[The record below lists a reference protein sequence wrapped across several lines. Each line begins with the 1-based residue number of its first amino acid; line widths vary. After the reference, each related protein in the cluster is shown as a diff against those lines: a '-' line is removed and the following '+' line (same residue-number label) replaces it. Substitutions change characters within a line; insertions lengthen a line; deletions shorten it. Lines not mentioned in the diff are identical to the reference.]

1 MQLGCRSVDVK
12 MHSATTDTQ
21 GVRVTLTQKFVIG
34 SLVVGGT
41 VAGVPRLLG
50 LTGIAPSPWLSPSV
64 GLLAAGCIGF
74 ILSRDLTRTFQAL
87 RTATEKISRGD
98 LRTRVHVEDN
108 PRFPD
113 ETDGLARSIHNMA
126 GSLRE
131 LVEQVQ
137 GTADRVSTAAH
148 ELRHVAQEVSG
159 KNAEVSSTASEL
171 ARTVSEQQKLL
182 QDATALI
189 HEIASTIELNAS
201 RAREAFG
208 FAAEANQK
216 ANSGVNVARLAIEKM
231 RTVFERVEKSGAR
244 VFELEEKTR
253 HVGQITE
260 MITSVASSTNLLSL
274 NASIEAARAGEAGRG
289 FSVVA
294 DEIRKLAETAAESSK
309 EIAKLINEI
318 QTETNEVA
326 DEIRA
331 SSLGVREG
339 HEDMDTMAHSLEH
352 IRSAVSEAAS
362 RSEEIFLGADSHTQ
376 SADRMV
382 EAMDEVGRVATG
394 NAAAIEAVANTSR
407 QQAGPMSEMVS
418 SSQSLTELAE
428 ELRVVLQ
435 RFDTGG
441 QGAGARERSG
451 A

>member
-1 MQLGCRSVDVK
+1 
-12 MHSATTDTQ
+12 MHPAITDRQ
-21 GVRVTLTQKFVIG
+21 GVRVTLTHKFVVG
-34 SLVVGGT
+34 SLLVGGT
-41 VAGVPRLLG
+41 VAGVPVLLG
-50 LTGIAPSPWLSPSV
+50 VTGIDTSPWLSPSV
-64 GLLAAGCIGF
+64 ALLAAAGIGF
-74 ILSRDLTRTFQAL
+74 ILSRELTHTFQGL

-98 LRTRVHVEDN
+98 LRVRVAVAEN
-108 PRFPD
+108 PMFPD
-113 ETDGLARSIHNMA
+113 ETDGLARSVQNMA
-126 GSLRE
+126 GNLRE
-131 LVEQVQ
+131 LVEHVQ
-137 GTADRVSTAAH
+137 STGDRVSTAAH
-148 ELRHVAQEVSG
+148 DLTHVAQEVSG
-159 KNAEVSSTASEL
+159 KNAEISSTVSRL
-171 ARTVSEQQKLL
+171 ALTVSEQQKLL
-182 QDATALI
+182 QDATVLI

-231 RTVFERVEKSGAR
+231 RTVFERVEKSEAR

-253 HVGQITE
+253 HVGQITG
-260 MITSVASSTNLLSL
+260 MITSVASHTNLLSL

-294 DEIRKLAETAAESSK
+294 DEIRKLAESAGESAE
-309 EIAKLINEI
+309 EIANLINEI

-339 HEDMDTMAHSLEH
+339 REDMDTMADSLEH

-382 EAMDEVGRVATG
+382 EAMDEVGKVAIG
-394 NAAAIEAVANTSR
+394 NAAALEAVVSTSR
-407 QQAGPMSEMVS
+407 QQADSMTEMVH

-428 ELRVVLQ
+428 QLRTVLR
-435 RFDTGG
+435 RFDTGDG
-441 QGAGARERSG
+441 HPGARTRREV
-451 A
+451 